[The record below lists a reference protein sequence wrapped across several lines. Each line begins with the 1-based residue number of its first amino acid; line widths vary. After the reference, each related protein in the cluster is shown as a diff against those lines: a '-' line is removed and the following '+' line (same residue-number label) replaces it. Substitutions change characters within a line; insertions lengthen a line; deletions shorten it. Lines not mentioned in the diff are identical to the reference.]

1 MSEKCDEILKSRL
14 KSYVKKD
21 KDYWS
26 FRGKAVREHAHAY
39 FQYPAMMVPQMQGE
53 LIRIVKEVVP
63 SIKRVLDP
71 FAGSGTTLTEAML
84 QNLDFI
90 GQDINPLAYL
100 LCKVKSGPFFLS
112 SVKKKTQ
119 GFCERIDRYYG
130 TRKESNFSGLTK
142 WFQNDVIVDLSQI
155 KRAIKKEPSKRT
167 RRFFWIALAETVRL
181 TSNCRTSTFK
191 LHIRP
196 KDEIASRNIS
206 AKEIFKNIL
215 FRNIDRLSKIH
226 EILDGN
232 KLLKKGHYKGEIHL
246 SLGNTSEIIR
256 NAKECDLLITSPPY
270 GDNNTTVPYGQHS
283 YLPLQWIPPCDIMTQ
298 LDNSYL
304 DTTHEID
311 KRSIGGS
318 LKDAINKSQY
328 LSDISPT
335 FREAMNELENEPA
348 NCRSRLAAF
357 CVDLDSS
364 LKVITDAMKPNS
376 YMIWIL
382 GNRRIANKKILIDEI
397 VSELLIQ
404 KGSKRV
410 TKLQR
415 TIPNKR
421 GASRNKTTTTMG
433 SESILILRK
442 NSLTA

>member
-1 MSEKCDEILKSRL
+1 MSEKYDEILKSRL
-14 KSYVKKD
+14 ESYAKRD
-21 KDYWS
+21 KEYWS

-53 LIRIVKEVVP
+53 LIRIIKEVVP
-63 SIKRVLDP
+63 SINRVLDP
-71 FAGSGTTLTEAML
+71 FIGSGTTMTEAML
-84 QNLDFI
+84 QNLDFM

-112 SVKKKTQ
+112 SVRKKTQ
-119 GFCERIDRYYG
+119 ELCERIDRYYG
-130 TRKESNFSGLTK
+130 TKIESDFQGLTK
-142 WFQNDVIVDLSQI
+142 WFQSNVAIELSQI
-155 KRAIKKEPSKRT
+155 KRAIKKEPSKWA
-167 RRFFWIALAETVRL
+167 RRFFWIAFAETIRL

-196 KDEIASRNIS
+196 RSEIVSRDIS
-206 AKEIFKNIL
+206 AKEIFNNIL
-215 FRNIDRLSKIH
+215 LRNIGRVSKIY
-226 EILDGN
+226 EILDGK
-232 KLLKKGHYKGEIHL
+232 KLLNRGCYKGEIYL
-246 SLGNTSEIIR
+246 SLGDTSRKIKG
-256 NAKECDLLITSPPY
+256 AKKCDLLITSPPY

-311 KRSIGGS
+311 KRSLGGS
-318 LKDAINKSQY
+318 RKEAINRSQY
-328 LSDISPT
+328 LNAISPT
-335 FREAMNELENEPA
+335 FQKTMNELENEPT

-357 CVDLDSS
+357 CADLDSS
-364 LKVITDAMKPNS
+364 LQVITDILRPNA

-382 GNRRIANKKILIDEI
+382 GNRRIANKEILIDEI

-415 TIPNKR
+415 IIPKKR

-442 NSLTA
+442 IA